1 MPNEQKYF
9 QEVER
14 IIVKNEA
21 DKIFTELRSNY
32 KDLMAKWNIGKILVE
47 AQGGEKRAKYG
58 NELIK
63 RWSKRF
69 TLKYGNGYD
78 YTNLSRFRQ
87 FYLYY
92 PIVGTVCQQLSWS
105 HYRYVL
111 TLKNEDERNYYINQ
125 VVLNNLSVREL
136 RNEIK
141 SKAFDRLS
149 YADKNNIKLIDE
161 NNKSNLP
168 MTIKDIIKDP
178 IILET
183 DMDLSNIKE
192 ENIHDILI
200 KLANIRYLNLGA
212 GYALIGHEYRIVKN
226 GTIHYIDLLYFN
238 YLINCFVVIEVKRHP
253 ATAQDIGQIELY
265 VKLVDDT
272 LKRDNHNKT
281 VGIILVPTK
290 NEFMV
295 DYCTSKENIFLTTF
309 KIINKNENIM
319 EQIFM

>member
-1 MPNEQKYF
+1 MKESQYF

-21 DKIFTELRSNY
+21 DKIITAYGSNY

-58 NELIK
+58 NELINK
-63 RWSKRF
+63 WSKVF
-69 TLKYGNGYD
+69 TLKYGNGYSAR
-78 YTNLSRFRQ
+78 NLRDMRQ
-87 FYLYY
+87 FYSTF
-92 PIVGTVCQQLSWS
+92 PIWRAVLAKLSWTNI
-105 HYRYVL
+105 VKIL
-111 TLKNEDERNYYINQ
+111 PIKNENERNYYINQ
-125 VVLNNLSVREL
+125 VILNNLSSREL
-136 RNEIK
+136 INEIK

-200 KLANIRYLNLGA
+200 KLANIRYLNLGV
-212 GYALIGHEYRIVKN
+212 GYALIGHEYRIIKN

-238 YLINCFVVIEVKRHP
+238 YLFNCFVVIEVKRHP

-265 VKLVDDT
+265 VNLVDNT
-272 LKRDNHNKT
+272 LKRDNHDKT
-281 VGIILVPTK
+281 VGIILVPKK
-290 NEFMV
+290 NDFIV

-309 KIINKNENIM
+309 KIINKNENVM
-319 EQIFM
+319 EEILM

>member
-1 MPNEQKYF
+1 MEEKQYF
-9 QEVER
+9 QEVEK

-21 DKIFTELRSNY
+21 DKIVTVLGSNY
-32 KDLMAKWNIGKILVE
+32 KDLMAKWHIGKLLVE

-58 NELIK
+58 DELIK
-63 RWSKRF
+63 RWAKKF
-69 TLKYGNGYD
+69 TLKYGSGYSVRNMK
-78 YTNLSRFRQ
+78 YMRQ
-87 FYLYY
+87 FYL
-92 PIVGTVCQQLSWS
+92 IFQKGQTLSAQLTWS
-105 HYRYVL
+105 HIML
-111 TLKNEDERNYYINQ
+111 LLPIKNENERNYYINQ
-125 VVLNNLSVREL
+125 IILNNLSVREF

-178 IILET
+178 VILET
-183 DMDLSNIKE
+183 DMDLSNVNE
-192 ENIHDILI
+192 EAIHNILI
-200 KLANIRYLNLGA
+200 KLANIRYLNLGV
-212 GYALIGHEYRIVKN
+212 GYALIGHEYKIIKN

-238 YLINCFVVIEVKRHP
+238 YLFNCFVVIEVKNHP

-265 VKLVDDT
+265 IKLVDDT
-272 LKRDNHNKT
+272 LKRENHDKT
-281 VGIILVPTK
+281 VGIILVPKK

-309 KIINKNENIM
+309 KIINKNEKDIEKILM
-319 EQIFM
+319 